1 MSPVAVSADRRFH
14 RARVKPA
21 RKRSLWHRYG
31 VVTVKYGVFA
41 AVLLF
46 AGFRVASFV
55 SSSPLLA
62 ISRIEPV
69 GNRRLSTEAV
79 DVLLGGLRGE
89 NILFADLEHWRTEVR
104 TSAWVRE
111 VTFRRSL
118 PSTIEV
124 HVQERTPVAIGRLG
138 TRLFLVD
145 DEGQVIDEFGPQYN
159 DLDLP
164 IVDGLQA
171 AKDDESLDPAR
182 LELATRLIGSLRQK
196 PAIAKR
202 LSQVNVSD
210 VHNATILLDEDTAEL
225 RVGENHFLERVESYL
240 TLSSTLHQRVPEMD
254 YVDLRFD
261 GRVFVRP
268 ASKNQ
273 NSAVDTESRSTA
285 SRVNDAR
292 RR

>member
-31 VVTVKYGVFA
+31 VVAAKYVA
-41 AVLLF
+41 VSAVLLF
-46 AGFRVASFV
+46 MGFRIAAFV

-69 GNRRLSTEAV
+69 GNRRLSRETV
-79 DVLLGGLRGE
+79 DALVGGLRGE
-89 NILFADLEHWRTEVR
+89 NILFADLDEWRTKVR
-104 TSAWVRE
+104 SSAWVRE
-111 VTFRRSL
+111 VTFRRAL
-118 PSTIEV
+118 PSTVEV
-124 HVQERTPVAIGRLG
+124 HVQERTPVAVGRLG

-145 DEGQVIDEFGPQYN
+145 DEGHVIDEYGPHYG

-171 AKDDESLDPAR
+171 STSDQTLDQTR
-182 LELATRLIGSLRQK
+182 LELAIRLIGSLKQK

-210 VHNATILLDEDTAEL
+210 VHNATILLDEDSAEL
-225 RVGENHFLERVESYL
+225 RVGESHFLERVESYL
-240 TLSSTLHQRVPEMD
+240 TLSSALRQRVPVMD

-261 GRVFVRP
+261 GRVYVRP
-268 ASKNQ
+268 ASKNDQ
-273 NSAVDTESRSTA
+273 SAVDVESRSTA
-285 SRVNDAR
+285 SRATDAR